1 MELRHLRTFVTVAET
16 LNISAAARRLR
27 VTQPALSRQIRDLEH
42 VVGHPLFVRRPNGLR
57 LTATG
62 VTLRD
67 GGVKAIAA
75 ADEALKNAR
84 GAGVRAGTVVRFGYY
99 GISIWESLLAPAIET
114 FSRQFPDVTLNMFE
128 ESSVHLARY
137 LSEGSLDVALLGS
150 GDYDRIPGVVTDVAC
165 TVPAMVV
172 VPLNHRL
179 AKKRVVSVED
189 LRDELIIGFK
199 PQDAPGKYRAF
210 IAACRAAGFAPKI
223 EYVASIFP
231 EVTNAVK
238 KQMGVAVLSA
248 FAATVPHPG
257 VVFIK
262 LKPPGVALDIYI
274 ARALNGPPEARRLAE
289 LIVAQARRATAVDAG
304 N

>member
-42 VVGHPLFVRRPNGLR
+42 VVGHPLFVRHPSGLR
-57 LTATG
+57 LTTTG

-67 GGVKAIAA
+67 GGLKAIAA
-75 ADEALKNAR
+75 ADEALRAAR
-84 GAGVRAGTVVRFGYY
+84 GAGEQAGVVVRFGYY
-99 GISIWESLLAPAIET
+99 GISIWESLLAPAVET
-114 FSRQFPDVTLNMFE
+114 FSRQFPEVTLNMIE
-128 ESSVHLARY
+128 ESSVHLARH
-137 LSEGSLDVALLGS
+137 LGEGNLDVALLGS

-172 VPLNHRL
+172 VPVNHRL
-179 AKKRVVSVED
+179 AKKRLVGLDD
-189 LRDELIIGFK
+189 LREEVIIGFK

-210 IAACRAAGFAPKI
+210 VAACRDAGFSPRI

-231 EVTNAVK
+231 EVTTAVK
-238 KQMGVAVLSA
+238 KQMGVAILSS
-248 FAATVPHPG
+248 FAAAVPHPG

-262 LKPPGVALDIYI
+262 LKPPGVPLEIYV
-274 ARALNGPPEARRLAE
+274 ARALNGPPEARQLAE
-289 LIVAQARRATAVDAG
+289 LIVAQARRATAIDAG